1 MANRGAP
8 KGNKNRQTHG
18 LLSLQSAVARRARR
32 GRDRIDRRSSEGR
45 EAIEFRSRMIEDKGG
60 LDNLS
65 TGEFMGI
72 VGLSET
78 WWLRA
83 MQFSA
88 IKKYLHKN
96 PHLTGNP
103 KAIAALYSYVSP
115 VDDKIIRLLQLLGLE
130 KKAPPAKTLEEI
142 LSEDD
147 SGSPDDNGVVK

>member
-103 KAIAALYSYVSP
+103 
-115 VDDKIIRLLQLLGLE
+115 
-130 KKAPPAKTLEEI
+130 
-142 LSEDD
+142 
-147 SGSPDDNGVVK
+147 